1 MTGRASHH
9 GLKLQASSLL
19 LPKDVKNRA
28 SMCDNSSVRQ
38 VDLDLDRRTIQRDNM
53 LEIVMGKV
61 CSGDGDTL
69 QGMGRNG
76 KYSEEGEYWRKRDKM
91 VIRYFKN
98 WKFT

>member
-1 MTGRASHH
+1 MTGSASHH

-69 QGMGRNG
+69 QGMGEKWKIQWGGSVFEKKRQNG
-76 KYSEEGEYWRKRDKM
+76 NQ
-91 VIRYFKN
+91 IF
-98 WKFT
+98 